1 MSTIVVTPPAAAA
14 LVAVLKPSLKLNT
27 NVDKNEKKNEKKIYL
42 ENLPVS
48 SPWFINMNMGIH
60 NTR

>member
-27 NVDKNEKKNEKKIYL
+27 NVDKNEKKYIFTKFTSEFAL
-42 ENLPVS
+42 V
-48 SPWFINMNMGIH
+48 H
-60 NTR
+60 